1 VSVGELTRD
10 IFQQLSDAL
19 VSAELRVHDDEPDSI
34 HSMRTIVRRIRS
46 LLSSLRPMF
55 EPGSTDELRER
66 LTQLGAVLGKARDLE
81 VSAAT
86 AEDALADIPLRF
98 GSAEVRARLIDD
110 VRLEFAIESGQVR
123 TYLHDRAYAV
133 LAEELESF
141 VEAPPLDMS
150 QTTDD
155 PSQFDAAARMD
166 AIVRKQV
173 HRTVKR
179 WKRAREK
186 SEFPLLLEDL
196 HDVRKAAKRLRY
208 TAEALD
214 ASGLLE
220 TSYAPIGE
228 AAEQIQDRLGS
239 HRDMLLYAEQLV
251 NQAERAHEAGES
263 TFVYGVMHQ
272 RLETD
277 ASDRLSSVSHAVH
290 ALRRAKKAL

>member
-1 VSVGELTRD
+1 
-10 IFQQLSDAL
+10 
-19 VSAELRVHDDEPDSI
+19 
-34 HSMRTIVRRIRS
+34 
-46 LLSSLRPMF
+46 
-55 EPGSTDELRER
+55 
-66 LTQLGAVLGKARDLE
+66 
-81 VSAAT
+81 
-86 AEDALADIPLRF
+86 
-98 GSAEVRARLIDD
+98 
-110 VRLEFAIESGQVR
+110 
-123 TYLHDRAYAV
+123 V

-186 SEFPLLLEDL
+186 SEFPLLLDDL

-208 TAEALD
+208 TAEALG

-220 TSYAPIGE
+220 TSYALIGE

-251 NQAERAHEAGES
+251 VQAERAHEAGES

-277 ASDRLSSVSHAVH
+277 ASDRLSSVSHAIH
-290 ALRRAKKAL
+290 ALRRAAKAL